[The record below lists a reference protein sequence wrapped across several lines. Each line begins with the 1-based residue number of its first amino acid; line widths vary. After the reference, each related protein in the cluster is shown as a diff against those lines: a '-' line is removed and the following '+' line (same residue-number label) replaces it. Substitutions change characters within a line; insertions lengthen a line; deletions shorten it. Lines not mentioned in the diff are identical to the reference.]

1 MNSASHSAGAAA
13 PFDTATL
20 ERIQRELQA
29 AGLDGWLLWDFH
41 GANPVAGQL
50 LGLPVLT
57 RRYFVLLPAEGR
69 PFALTHRIEQQPW
82 ESWPGEKRVYL
93 SWREL
98 EAGLAEMLTGRRR
111 VAMEY
116 VPENAVP
123 YVDRTPAGLIELVR
137 AAGPE
142 VVSSADLVSTF
153 YSRWSPEQQASHR
166 RAAVHV
172 RDTAHEAFRR
182 VGEHI
187 RRGDSI
193 NEWQLREWICNRLA
207 ERGLAIGVDSIVAIG
222 PNAANPH
229 YYPSAEEH
237 REIQEGDLLLVDL
250 FGKESEEAIY
260 ADQTWMAF
268 VGEEA
273 PPRLQEIFAAVRDGR
288 DAAVDLLRQRWSAG
302 EPTAGFEV
310 DDAARAVI
318 AARGFA
324 ESFIHRTGHSIDREL
339 HGSGPNLDN
348 LETRDTRRLIPGV
361 GFSVEPGIYLAGDVG
376 FRSEI
381 NVFLGQDGPEVTP
394 REPQRE
400 LYPILAA
407 EGG

>member
-1 MNSASHSAGAAA
+1 MNAASHSAAAA
-13 PFDTATL
+13 PFDAATL
-20 ERIQRELQA
+20 ERIQRELRA
-29 AGLDGWLLWDFH
+29 YGLDGWLLWDFH

-82 ESWPGEKRVYL
+82 ESWPGEKQVYL

-98 EAGLAEMLTGRRR
+98 EAGLSEMLAGRRR

-116 VPENAVP
+116 VPDDAVP
-123 YVDRTPAGLIELVR
+123 YVDRTPAGVVELVR

-172 RDTAHEAFRR
+172 AGTVQDAFRR
-182 VGEHI
+182 VGECL
-187 RRGDSI
+187 RRGESI
-193 NEWQLREWICNRLA
+193 TEWELREWVCNQLA
-207 ERGLAIGVDSIVAIG
+207 DRGLAIGVDSIVAVG
-222 PNAANPH
+222 ANAANPH
-229 YYPSAEEH
+229 YYPTAQEH
-237 REIQEGDLLLVDL
+237 REIREGDLLLVDL

-260 ADQTWMAF
+260 ADQTWMAY
-268 VGEEA
+268 VGEAA
-273 PPRLQEIFAAVRDGR
+273 PERLQEIFAAVRDGR
-288 DAAVDLLRQRWSAG
+288 DAAVELLRERWSAG
-302 EPTAGFEV
+302 EPIAGFEV

-318 AARGFA
+318 AGRGFGDH
-324 ESFIHRTGHSIDREL
+324 FIHRTGHSIDREL

-361 GFSVEPGIYLAGDVG
+361 GFSVEPGIYLTGDVG

-381 NVFLGQDGPEVTP
+381 NVFFGTEGPEVTP
-394 REPQRE
+394 AEPQRAI
-400 LYPILAA
+400 YPILASENA
-407 EGG
+407 

>member
-1 MNSASHSAGAAA
+1 MNA
-13 PFDTATL
+13 ATL

-41 GANPVAGQL
+41 GANPIAGQL

-69 PFALTHRIEQQPW
+69 PLALTHRIEQQPW
-82 ESWPGEKRVYL
+82 ENWPGEKRVYL

-98 EAGLAEMLTGRRR
+98 DAGLAEMLAGRQR

-116 VPENAVP
+116 VPGDAVP
-123 YVDRTPAGLIELVR
+123 YVDRAPAGVVELVR

-142 VVSSADLVSTF
+142 IVSSADLVSTF

-172 RDTAHEAFRR
+172 AETAQAALRR
-182 VGEHI
+182 VGEHV
-187 RRGDSI
+187 RRGQSI
-193 NEWQLREWICNRLA
+193 TEWELREWVCNRLA
-207 ERGLAIGVDSIVAIG
+207 ERGLAIGVDSIVAVG
-222 PNAANPH
+222 ANAANPH
-229 YYPSAEEH
+229 YHPTAEEH
-237 REIQEGDLLLVDL
+237 REIREGDLLLLDL
-250 FGKESEEAIY
+250 WGKESEEAIY
-260 ADQTWMAF
+260 ADQTWMAY

-273 PPRLQEIFAAVRDGR
+273 PERLREIFAAVRDGR
-288 DAAVDLLRQRWSAG
+288 DAAVELLRERWSAG
-302 EPTAGFEV
+302 EPTNGYEV
-310 DDAARAVI
+310 DDAVRGVI
-318 AARGFA
+318 AGRGFGDR
-324 ESFIHRTGHSIDREL
+324 FLHRTGHSIDREL

-361 GFSVEPGIYLAGDVG
+361 GFSVEPGIYLSGDVG

-381 NVFLGQDGPEVTP
+381 NVFLGPDGPEVTP
-394 REPQRE
+394 PEPQRAI
-400 LYPILAA
+400 YPILAA
-407 EGG
+407 EHA